1 MNETCAIC
9 GCQLHRD
16 GEYALPTVLGRSHA
30 TSHHYV
36 AERFFGRS
44 TNRRGTQRE
53 AIFDTCP
60 WGHEGETV
68 VFCYECHE
76 ELLHNPVILPE
87 DIQRFAC
94 LVRLRGFAE
103 QTKGEGRSLIGGR
116 IRLFQKI
123 IAKGIEVLLAAEEGK
138 AAANQSLQPTGPAI
152 SASENS

>member
-1 MNETCAIC
+1 
-9 GCQLHRD
+9 
-16 GEYALPTVLGRSHA
+16 
-30 TSHHYV
+30 
-36 AERFFGRS
+36 
-44 TNRRGTQRE
+44 
-53 AIFDTCP
+53 
-60 WGHEGETV
+60 
-68 VFCYECHE
+68 
-76 ELLHNPVILPE
+76 LHNPVILPE